1 MTAGSVYVPQIIPL
15 RAPCP
20 GKNKHEINTNTFV
33 EMKSDTPGV
42 IIYYTLD
49 GSKPELLKR
58 KGFGEN
64 STFKYTGPI
73 TLPDG
78 KIQVKAKAVS
88 RDCRESGIVTKI
100 FQVDFEPPSITSFQ
114 EDSDE
119 NVHKNFEKQASYNKD
134 SPMEIPSCK
143 EELVFI
149 QPTNHKSQ
157 FSSSPGINGQKK
169 LTSAQVL
176 RLNKATNFFK
186 CTNCLTTRPCD
197 PFTRF
202 CQECG
207 TPVPPIFG
215 QHYPPPEEA
224 EMGMCSECKSIVP
237 VNAPLCIVCE
247 APLDPQLQSQ
257 DNVHLKDKGICL
269 SCGTGNPAPF
279 KHCVTCESP
288 LPETHVP
295 IFIGEVTS
303 SLLNQKATTIYCSKC
318 GRKNR
323 CDARFCDWCGA
334 KPTVPA
340 CYSICAKCR
349 ASNYPNARYC
359 GSCGEYLEPFTNIG
373 SGNGKEMEIFS
384 ESQSTWPYA
393 PKIKSNMPEKKDKGT
408 QTIGLFYPSNKFF
421 GKKEMDFLSQKERQE
436 KRNDHRPLLTAISPG
451 RGYWRKQLDHI
462 FAHLKSY
469 AQNNPNFR
477 ALVGEPRMGK
487 LLSATVHEDNYSVS
501 IRLNY
506 MQITKTIFS
515 NKPINYEKYF
525 PSPTTEG
532 QNGYYGRHLYTV
544 NENNQ
549 STSDSTRD
557 IMNKRKIRPFQR
569 REDFL
574 SPESRHLL
582 KEISLKGDGR
592 ISVVEQMLDEGADPN
607 CTNNE
612 DRPSLTVAVLNKHH
626 EAIPVLLQKG
636 ADIDH
641 QSGPLG
647 NTALHE
653 ACLLGP
659 EGKKCVAALLR
670 YNANIQ
676 KKNEE
681 GESAYDLAL
690 KTGND
695 EIISLFAAKLDQGI
709 LDQHTQSKNLSLK
722 DF

>member
-33 EMKSDTPGV
+33 EMKSDTPDV

-49 GSKPELLKR
+49 GSKPELLLKR

-64 STFKYTGPI
+64 NTFKYTGPI

-100 FQVDFEPPSITSFQ
+100 FQVDYEPPSITSFQ
-114 EDSDE
+114 EDNDE
-119 NVHKNFEKQASYNKD
+119 NIHKNFEKQGLKNENLASKLEERDKNSENKPGCNAEIKCQD
-134 SPMEIPSCK
+134 NPMEIPSCK
-143 EELVFI
+143 EETVFT
-149 QPTNHKSQ
+149 QLTNHKPQ
-157 FSSSPGINGQKK
+157 FTNSTGMNSQKK

-215 QHYPPPEEA
+215 QHHPPPEEA
-224 EMGMCSECKSIVP
+224 EMGMCSECRSIIP

-257 DNVHLKDKGICL
+257 DNVRLKHKGICL

-295 IFIGEVTS
+295 IFTEEVT
-303 SLLNQKATTIYCSKC
+303 LPLVNQKATTIFCSKC

-334 KPTVPA
+334 K
-340 CYSICAKCR
+340 
-349 ASNYPNARYC
+349 
-359 GSCGEYLEPFTNIG
+359 
-373 SGNGKEMEIFS
+373 
-384 ESQSTWPYA
+384 SQSTWPYS
-393 PKIKSNMPEKKDKGT
+393 PKTKSNMPEKKDKGT
-408 QTIGLFYPSNKFF
+408 QTIGLFYPSNKLFV
-421 GKKEMDFLSQKERQE
+421 KKEMDFLSQKERQE

-487 LLSATVHEDNYSVS
+487 LLSATIHEDNYSVS

-515 NKPINYEKYF
+515 NKPINYEQYF

-532 QNGYYGRHLYTV
+532 QNGHYGRHFYTV

-549 STSDSTRD
+549 STSDSTGD
-557 IMNKRKIRPFQR
+557 IKNIRKIRPFQR
-569 REDFL
+569 KEDFL

-592 ISVVEQMLDEGADPN
+592 SFVVEQMLDEGADPN

-670 YNANIQ
+670 YNASIR

-690 KTGND
+690 KMGND

-709 LDQHTQSKNLSLK
+709 LNQHTQSKNLSLK